1 MIGMIGING
10 VARGPF
16 QSAFLGYKLDGA
28 YLNRGF
34 MTAAVGEAVRY
45 AFDELNL
52 HRLEANVMPRN
63 KASLRVLEKNGFT
76 NEGTASEYLNINGVW
91 EDHIHMV
98 KLNRSWKENK

>member
-1 MIGMIGING
+1 
-10 VARGPF
+10 
-16 QSAFLGYKLDGA
+16 
-28 YLNRGF
+28 
-34 MTAAVGEAVRY
+34 
-45 AFDELNL
+45 
-52 HRLEANVMPRN
+52 MPRN